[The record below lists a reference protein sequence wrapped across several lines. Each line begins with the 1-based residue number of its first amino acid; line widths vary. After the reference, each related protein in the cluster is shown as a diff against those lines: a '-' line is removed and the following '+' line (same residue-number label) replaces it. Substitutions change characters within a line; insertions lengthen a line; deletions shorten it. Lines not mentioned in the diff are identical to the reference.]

1 MMFSIDLKEVKQMV
15 MWKAKKC
22 PKCGG
27 DMYIDV
33 DEDVWFDHCLQ
44 CGYMRNLPDEVT
56 AAYGGVKTVRAEGD
70 KRSSGCEHCGN
81 NAEMCRAA
89 Y

>member
-1 MMFSIDLKEVKQMV
+1 MV
-15 MWKAKKC
+15 MWKSKKC

-44 CGYMRNLPDEVT
+44 CGYMRNIAD
-56 AAYGGVKTVRAEGD
+56 TVGD
-70 KRSSGCEHCGN
+70 KPVEKATANKEGEKRGFVGENCEKTG
-81 NAEMCRAA
+81 EMCRSVS
-89 Y
+89 

>member
-1 MMFSIDLKEVKQMV
+1 MV

-33 DEDVWFDHCLQ
+33 DENIWFDHCLQ
-44 CGYMRNLPDEVT
+44 CGYMKNITEVLCSKCGELVSVNT
-56 AAYGGVKTVRAEGD
+56 DGSNQCYY
-70 KRSSGCEHCGN
+70 CEKCGN
-81 NAEMCRAA
+81 SAGLCRSVR
-89 Y
+89 

>member
-1 MMFSIDLKEVKQMV
+1 MYIKEVSQMV

-27 DMYIDV
+27 DMFIDV

-44 CGYMRNLPDEVT
+44 CGYMKNLTEGAYSKSGEIVT
-56 AAYGGVKTVRAEGD
+56 LKTEEI
-70 KRSSGCEHCGN
+70 KSGPGSERCGN
-81 NAEMCRAA
+81 NAEMCRSAL
-89 Y
+89 

>member
-1 MMFSIDLKEVKQMV
+1 MV
-15 MWKAKKC
+15 MWKSKKC

-44 CGYMRNLPDEVT
+44 CGYMKNLND
-56 AAYGGVKTVRAEGD
+56 GVGD
-70 KRSSGCEHCGN
+70 KPVEAATVDKEGKKRGSGCNHCEKE
-81 NAEMCRAA
+81 AEMCRSVR
-89 Y
+89 

>member
-1 MMFSIDLKEVKQMV
+1 MV
-15 MWKAKKC
+15 MWKSKKC

-44 CGYMRNLPDEVT
+44 CGFMRNLSDEVT
-56 AAYGGVKTVRAEGD
+56 AAYGGVKTVKTEVNNQGYDR
-70 KRSSGCEHCGN
+70 EHCGN
-81 NAEMCRAA
+81 NAEMCRSAH
-89 Y
+89 